1 MNEVV
6 LKVSWRSFIRHF
18 EYASFEDS
26 SPTSL
31 CIVIPFKSTSLWL
44 TMRIYNG
51 LVKCHVLPI
60 SSLVLIFNW
69 INRNS
74 LFEKW
79 MLRIFLALTSMPR
92 LFSNQKKKNSFPRLL
107 LYLTKKIFWERERFQ
122 VFSEVFLTD
131 RYYDLEKWE
140 LSNII

>member
-31 CIVIPFKSTSLWL
+31 CIVIPFKRTSLWL
-44 TMRIYNG
+44 TMGIYNG

-92 LFSNQKKKNSFPRLL
+92 LFSNQKKKTSFPRLL
-107 LYLTKKIFWERERFQ
+107 LYLTKKIFWEREREIPGLFWGIFNRPILWLRK
-122 VFSEVFLTD
+122 VRV
-131 RYYDLEKWE
+131 
-140 LSNII
+140 I

>member
-6 LKVSWRSFIRHF
+6 LKVSWRTFIRHF
-18 EYASFEDS
+18 EYASFEDF

-31 CIVIPFKSTSLWL
+31 CIVIPFKSTYLWL
-44 TMRIYNG
+44 TMGIYNG

-92 LFSNQKKKNSFPRLL
+92 LFSNQKKKKFSLPRLL
-107 LYLTKKIFWERERFQ
+107 LYLTKKIFWERERERD
-122 VFSEVFLTD
+122 SRSFLS
-131 RYYDLEKWE
+131 YF
-140 LSNII
+140 